1 MNGRKF
7 MEPTKEQ
14 MIDFLNSIGGKS
26 ATKKRLGEFSCYE
39 MREFIES
46 EPYIK
51 EKFEKELKRQEE
63 EAHIDGPTRK
73 QMVDF
78 LYSCNIYENGKR
90 VTKKSLNAQSYG
102 VLSEMINS
110 SDKVK
115 KAFEESISNPQM
127 KKKEKRVSYVTELSE
142 EKTRELEKLVDEF
155 INNPFDFTVCTKLMN
170 FLHML
175 PFGSVAQGKLDEL
188 ADKVAFDGTN
198 EGVSDAVRLYA
209 IDQMIKME
217 KIESKPLKKDK

>member
-1 MNGRKF
+1 
-7 MEPTKEQ
+7 
-14 MIDFLNSIGGKS
+14 
-26 ATKKRLGEFSCYE
+26 
-39 MREFIES
+39 
-46 EPYIK
+46 
-51 EKFEKELKRQEE
+51 
-63 EAHIDGPTRK
+63 
-73 QMVDF
+73 
-78 LYSCNIYENGKR
+78 
-90 VTKKSLNAQSYG
+90 
-102 VLSEMINS
+102 MINS

-127 KKKEKRVSYVTELSE
+127 KKKEKRISYVTELSE
-142 EKTRELEKLVDEF
+142 EKTRELKKLVDEF

-198 EGVSDAVRLYA
+198 EGVSDVVRLYA

>member
-1 MNGRKF
+1 

-26 ATKKRLGEFSCYE
+26 ATKKRLGKFSYYE
-39 MREFIES
+39 MRNFIES

-51 EKFEKELKRQEE
+51 EKFKKELKRQEE
-63 EAHIDGPTRK
+63 EADIDGPTRK

-78 LYSCNIYENGKR
+78 LYACNIYANGKR
-90 VTKKSLNAQSYG
+90 VTKKSLNAQPYG

-110 SDKVK
+110 SDKAK
-115 KAFEESISNPQM
+115 KAFEESIRNPQ
-127 KKKEKRVSYVTELSE
+127 KKKKAKRVSYVTEPSE
-142 EKTRELEKLVDEF
+142 EKTRELERLVDEF
-155 INNPFDFTVCTKLMN
+155 IKTPFDFMVCTDLIS

-175 PFGSVAQGKLDEL
+175 PFGSVAQGALDEL

-217 KIESKPLKKDK
+217 KIKSKSKSLKKDK

>member
-1 MNGRKF
+1 
-7 MEPTKEQ
+7 
-14 MIDFLNSIGGKS
+14 
-26 ATKKRLGEFSCYE
+26 
-39 MREFIES
+39 
-46 EPYIK
+46 
-51 EKFEKELKRQEE
+51 
-63 EAHIDGPTRK
+63 
-73 QMVDF
+73 
-78 LYSCNIYENGKR
+78 
-90 VTKKSLNAQSYG
+90 
-102 VLSEMINS
+102 MINS

-127 KKKEKRVSYVTELSE
+127 KKKEKRISYVTELSE